1 MFTLQQL
8 LAPRG
13 QDNIKTLQALYEGS
27 FVCAQRL
34 ISLNLKAT
42 RSIMESNVSGIKAMM
57 AAQGVPALCA
67 TQSEMAHQLIQQAV
81 GYAIDFNEVIAEN
94 QQGLSGV
101 LDAGSG
107 SPPPNGAPVT
117 EKTPTTAAGTKVM
130 IDVMKAMLDAAT
142 ASRDSMLEMARQ
154 VDASVAERAGT
165 K

>member
-57 AAQGVPALCA
+57 AAQGVPALCT

-107 SPPPNGAPVT
+107 SPPTGAPVAK
-117 EKTPTTAAGTKVM
+117 KTPTTAAGTKMM

-142 ASRDSMLEMARQ
+142 ASRDTMLEMARQ
-154 VDASVAERAGT
+154 VDAGVAERTGT

>member
-107 SPPPNGAPVT
+107 SPPPTGAPVA
-117 EKTPTTAAGTKVM
+117 EKTPTTAPGTKVM

-142 ASRDSMLEMARQ
+142 ASRDTMLEMARQ
-154 VDASVAERAGT
+154 VDASVAGRAGT

>member
-107 SPPPNGAPVT
+107 SPQPSGAPVV
-117 EKTPTTAAGTKVM
+117 EKTPTTAAGTRVM

-142 ASRDSMLEMARQ
+142 ASRDTMLEMARQ
-154 VDASVAERAGT
+154 VDASVGECAGT